1 MSESEASLKHA
12 RDQLI
17 GFRVSLQ
24 ERAMLHS
31 RAEQAGLGNSEFI
44 RRAALSV
51 PITSRTDPE
60 MVRELR
66 RLGAMLKHLYPKH
79 SNWTS
84 PEKERYWTVMNQITR
99 LATKLQAAIKA
110 KG

>member
-1 MSESEASLKHA
+1 MSESDASLKPI
-12 RDQLI
+12 RNQLI
-17 GFRVSLQ
+17 GFRVSPQ
-24 ERAMLHS
+24 ERAKL
-31 RAEQAGLGNSEFI
+31 RLLAKQAGWGNSEFI

-51 PITSRTDPE
+51 PISARTDAE

-66 RLGAMLKHLYPKH
+66 RLGAMLKHLYPKN

-84 PEKERYWTVMNQITR
+84 AEKEKYWTIMNQIIA
-99 LATKLQAAIKA
+99 LAAKLQAAIK